1 MTSGFATGKA
11 LREGAPM
18 IKSVAPTASLP
29 PQADHPQD
37 IRSRVPAL
45 LSIPETA
52 AVLTLS
58 RRSVAE
64 MLADGRLKA
73 IRLGRRRIIR
83 RSDLEKLTDTTLN

>member
-1 MTSGFATGKA
+1 
-11 LREGAPM
+11 M
-18 IKSVAPTASLP
+18 IKSVAPTASLS
-29 PQADHPQD
+29 PQADNSPD